1 MKTTFR
7 VLSYLGC
14 VLLGVVAGALWAP
27 LAGAP
32 ETVEATA
39 TSERDDLLIAT
50 GPIDE
55 DGEVLFILDA
65 LTGDLKAYVMHPTAR
80 KFSGFFQTN
89 VLKDLQ
95 ITNPKRARFTMVT
108 GLQRFR
114 RGPGALQL
122 GDTVLYVA
130 ELSTGRM
137 VAYGLPWNR
146 AFRTSARGPEAALIP
161 LDGRQ
166 FRQVRIRD

>member
-1 MKTTFR
+1 MKATVR
-7 VLSYLGC
+7 VLSCLGC
-14 VLLGVVAGALWAP
+14 VLVGLVAGWFLALEVTP
-27 LAGAP
+27 P
-32 ETVEATA
+32 VVEATA

-55 DGEVLFILDA
+55 EGEVLFILDA
-65 LTGDLKAYVMHPTAR
+65 LTGDLKAYVMHPTVG
-80 KFSGFFQTN
+80 KFSGFYQAN

-108 GLQRFR
+108 GRQRFR

-137 VAYGLPWNR
+137 VAYGLRWNR
-146 AFRTSARGPEAALIP
+146 AYRTSARGPQDILIP
-161 LDGRQ
+161 LDKRQ
-166 FRQVRIRD
+166 FRQVQIRD

>member
-1 MKTTFR
+1 MKTLR
-7 VLSYLGC
+7 LLPYLACTAAGML
-14 VLLGVVAGALWAP
+14 VGTLLANQWQTPV
-27 LAGAP
+27 
-32 ETVEATA
+32 VEATA

-50 GPIDE
+50 GPVDG
-55 DGEVLFILDA
+55 DGEALFILDT
-65 LTGDLKAYVMHPTAR
+65 LTGDLKAYTMHPRLA
-80 KFSGFFQTN
+80 KFTGFFQTN

-114 RGPGALQL
+114 RGPGVAQL
-122 GDTVLYVA
+122 ADTVLYVA

-137 VAYGLPWNR
+137 VAYGMPWNR
-146 AFRTSARGPEAALIP
+146 AFRTSAQGPNAALIP

-166 FRQVRIRD
+166 FRQVQIRD